1 MTGIEQ
7 MHLSVRIVSL
17 KGLGAGWKEK
27 RIVLAPHG
35 KERRPSSAEVFLEF
49 RIKRYIAL
57 IVAKQIELNLVVSW
71 PGEERGIERPGIW
84 RQPFRR
90 RYPMLVLPLR
100 RFRLE
105 ESAQRR
111 AVLRRRLFPVGLDR
125 IPALAEPLEIS
136 VAVL

>member
-7 MHLSVRIVSL
+7 MHLSVGIVAL

-35 KERRPSSAEVFLEF
+35 KERRPPRAEVFLEF
-49 RIKRYIAL
+49 RIKRYVAL
-57 IVAKQIELNLVVSW
+57 IVAKQIELNLVVSR
-71 PGEERGIERPGIW
+71 PGEERGIERPGVR
-84 RQPFRR
+84 RQPFGRR
-90 RYPMLVLPLR
+90 NAMRVLPLR

-105 ESAQRR
+105 ESAQCR